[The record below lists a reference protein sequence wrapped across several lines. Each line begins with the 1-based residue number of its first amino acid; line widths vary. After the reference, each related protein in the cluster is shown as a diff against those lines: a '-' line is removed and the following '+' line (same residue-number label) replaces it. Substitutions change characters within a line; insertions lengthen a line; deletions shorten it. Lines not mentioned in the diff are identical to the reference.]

1 MPIER
6 ITIFCFAASYAVALA
21 LELLLLFRS
30 SALTRLLATCF
41 GSAGLLAHT
50 LFLSAQHVSLTSQAG
65 SLLFLGWI
73 LAMFY
78 LYGSIHHRRLAWGV
92 FVLPVVL
99 GLTILGDLEG
109 QPALATSDSSLWFV
123 DLEQFWRILHIGL
136 FVLAAV
142 GVSVSF
148 VASIMYLVQAHRL
161 KAKALPGHGLRLLSL
176 ERLEKMNRRGITWAF
191 PLLTIGLVVGMVQ
204 LTQAGVR
211 LIGWTDPRILSTVML
226 WLVFAIVLYLRYGFH
241 LRGRNVALLTIVA
254 FGLLL
259 VTLVTGHSVQPGAS
273 P

>member
-78 LYGSIHHRRLAWGV
+78 LYGSLHNRRLAWCV

-123 DLEQFWRILHIGL
+123 DLEQFW
-136 FVLAAV
+136 
-142 GVSVSF
+142 
-148 VASIMYLVQAHRL
+148 
-161 KAKALPGHGLRLLSL
+161 
-176 ERLEKMNRRGITWAF
+176 
-191 PLLTIGLVVGMVQ
+191 
-204 LTQAGVR
+204 
-211 LIGWTDPRILSTVML
+211 
-226 WLVFAIVLYLRYGFH
+226 
-241 LRGRNVALLTIVA
+241 
-254 FGLLL
+254 
-259 VTLVTGHSVQPGAS
+259 
-273 P
+273 